1 MKKLLCL
8 CMVLVL
14 ALPLFAC
21 GEKETGGEDVT
32 PEGLYIGFGQANIT
46 PPFGIPLGGYG
57 QVENRLAESMFD
69 PLYATCLAIRDGG
82 DVYLL
87 YNMDALR
94 TEVDWANEIRYRL
107 ELTLD
112 IKPANVMVMSTHS
125 HSTPEHRS
133 GRVKEMH
140 WEIYMKGA
148 LEAAEAAIADLSPAK
163 LSVGSK
169 QVEKMN
175 FVRHYEMND
184 GTYFGSNFGSTAS
197 GFKGHA
203 TIGDHELTADE
214 LKATFPAPEG
224 DKGEYYAEI
233 YADAAKKQFCYSIPY
248 TETKYEYYY
257 TSADDAGYDYVK
269 LDCGYQSISDI
280 KEKIEEV
287 YSLDYTNSIY
297 GTLFDGVV
305 SGNVVMT
312 ARYIETTASNGA
324 MMLAQS
330 NNYDPMKVEK
340 RVYLFETAKINAL
353 SSSKNLVR
361 ISIDTYLPSAPDKIV
376 TREITLVY
384 QRGNWFL
391 NNPTF

>member
-1 MKKLLCL
+1 MKISLVKKIII
-8 CMVLVL
+8 LVL
-14 ALPLFAC
+14 ALALLVGSVFLIRLFSAPPKYEEIEARFRELIEESHEANVIMF
-21 GEKETGGEDVT
+21 GDGLPIYAHVSDPKSSTSVIHTGEFTTNADGDEKE
-32 PEGLYIGFGQANIT
+32 
-46 PPFGIPLGGYG
+46 
-57 QVENRLAESMFD
+57 RLIYYY
-69 PLYATCLAIRDGG
+69 YAIDEKYTVVAHRDS
-82 DVYLL
+82 YLKD
-87 YNMDALR
+87 YTYALVC
-94 TEVDWANEIRYRL
+94 E
-107 ELTLD
+107 
-112 IKPANVMVMSTHS
+112 
-125 HSTPEHRS
+125 
-133 GRVKEMH
+133 
-140 WEIYMKGA
+140 
-148 LEAAEAAIADLSPAK
+148 
-163 LSVGSK
+163 K
-169 QVEKMN
+169 Q
-175 FVRHYEMND
+175 
-184 GTYFGSNFGSTAS
+184 
-197 GFKGHA
+197 
-203 TIGDHELTADE
+203 LTADE

-280 KEKIEEV
+280 KEKIEKV

-330 NNYDPMKVEK
+330 NTYDPMKVEK

>member
-1 MKKLLCL
+1 M
-8 CMVLVL
+8 
-14 ALPLFAC
+14 
-21 GEKETGGEDVT
+21 
-32 PEGLYIGFGQANIT
+32 
-46 PPFGIPLGGYG
+46 
-57 QVENRLAESMFD
+57 
-69 PLYATCLAIRDGG
+69 
-82 DVYLL
+82 
-87 YNMDALR
+87 
-94 TEVDWANEIRYRL
+94 
-107 ELTLD
+107 
-112 IKPANVMVMSTHS
+112 
-125 HSTPEHRS
+125 
-133 GRVKEMH
+133 
-140 WEIYMKGA
+140 
-148 LEAAEAAIADLSPAK
+148 
-163 LSVGSK
+163 
-169 QVEKMN
+169 
-175 FVRHYEMND
+175 
-184 GTYFGSNFGSTAS
+184 
-197 GFKGHA
+197 
-203 TIGDHELTADE
+203 
-214 LKATFPAPEG
+214 
-224 DKGEYYAEI
+224 
-233 YADAAKKQFCYSIPY
+233 
-248 TETKYEYYY
+248 
-257 TSADDAGYDYVK
+257 K